1 VSRKTLIFG
10 EQPQQ
15 WLAARRLGISRQCR
29 RHSSRRL
36 RLEAIHA
43 EPTGYA
49 DFAARFEAAR
59 LSLEGG
65 LADARVAAEQGAVAF
80 GTYLFIV
87 GGRFVISLLNGQ

>member
-1 VSRKTLIFG
+1 MSR
-10 EQPQQ
+10 
-15 WLAARRLGISRQCR
+15 RCR

-49 DFAARFEAAR
+49 DFAAALKQLGLA
-59 LSLEGG
+59 GG
-65 LADARVAAEQGAVAF
+65 HADARVAAECGTMAF

-87 GGRFVISLLNGQ
+87 GGRFVISL